1 MFLDWLVFCD
11 CGFQSVSWKLP
22 DGRDWLRVEPW
33 SLIQFSAHGWS
44 CILSLLFTWGQVM
57 VEIMKTMVT
66 FFKHLM
72 HVLLHSVPPT
82 LQQAT
87 TDPHFHWTLTDKSE
101 SVSCRVTTPFI
112 CIHEDHY
119 VNGMFSPPTKLKT
132 TTWEEVNWCI
142 APHNPHCPSIKGP
155 GGGNFHHL
163 TYYVYFTLLTVLT
176 L

>member
-1 MFLDWLVFCD
+1 MFNPIFCWREGL
-11 CGFQSVSWKLP
+11 CFLPVIWPEAKLWWRQWRYCWP
-22 DGRDWLRVEPW
+22 PSKRP
-33 SLIQFSAHGWS
+33 
-44 CILSLLFTWGQVM
+44 
-57 VEIMKTMVT
+57 
-66 FFKHLM
+66 M
-72 HVLLHSVPPT
+72 HALLHSVLQLCSRPPPT
-82 LQQAT
+82 HT
-87 TDPHFHWTLTDKSE
+87 SSRDSWTLTDKSE

-155 GGGNFHHL
+155 GGGNFYHL

>member
-1 MFLDWLVFCD
+1 MGWAVFPPCCLTKLSGRPN
-11 CGFQSVSWKLP
+11 CGGSNEGNG
-22 DGRDWLRVEPW
+22 D
-33 SLIQFSAHGWS
+33 
-44 CILSLLFTWGQVM
+44 LLQKVPR
-57 VEIMKTMVT
+57 
-66 FFKHLM
+66 
-72 HVLLHSVPPT
+72 LHCHTQCPQPCSRPPPT
-82 LQQAT
+82 HT
-87 TDPHFHWTLTDKSE
+87 SSRDSWTLTDKSE

-155 GGGNFHHL
+155 GGGNFYHL